1 MSLVYSSKLQDV
13 AVLEQ
18 FPECRVLMSTVF
30 EHFTPQKAH
39 FKALA
44 GQGISCFNLG
54 ETCTCSIALTVAC
67 TCASNLIEPARVQVT
82 TESRMV
88 ERSLQF
94 EQAIS
99 GGDRATLAS
108 FCEAQAQQG
117 GPQDQETWRFLRVNF
132 EEDARR

>member
-1 MSLVYSSKLQDV
+1 ML
-13 AVLEQ
+13 
-18 FPECRVLMSTVF
+18 
-30 EHFTPQKAH
+30 
-39 FKALA
+39 KALV
-44 GQGISCFNLG
+44 GWYHFGLVDSCLNTL
-54 ETCTCSIALTVAC
+54 CSSLPSFVC
-67 TCASNLIEPARVQVT
+67 SDWIEPVTVQVT
-82 TESRMV
+82 TESSMV